1 MTSAPTTVP
10 PMENRPPSSDVP
22 PMTTARIASS
32 SIHRPALLP
41 SAADVLELII
51 RPAIPAHSAQNTY
64 TMILMRRERMPTR
77 RLASALPPTDSTSR
91 PSAVRRVS
99 ATVTATT
106 AATTKMEKGSVS
118 Q

>member
-1 MTSAPTTVP
+1 MP
-10 PMENRPPSSDVP
+10 PI
-22 PMTTARIASS
+22 TTARIASS

-41 SAADVLELII
+41 SAAEVLELII
-51 RPAIPAHSAQNTY
+51 RPAMPAHSAQNAY
-64 TMILMRRERMPTR
+64 TMILMRRDLIPTR
-77 RLASALPPTDSTSR
+77 RLASALPPTDSTSS

-106 AATTKMEKGSVS
+106 TATTKMEKGSAS